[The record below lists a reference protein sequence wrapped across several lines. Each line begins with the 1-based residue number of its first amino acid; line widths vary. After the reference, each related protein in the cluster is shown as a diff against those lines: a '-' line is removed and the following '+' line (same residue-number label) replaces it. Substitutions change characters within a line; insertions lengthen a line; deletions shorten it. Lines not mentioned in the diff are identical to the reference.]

1 MSNKAVIG
9 FNFGFVCV
17 KKWHEFRANKI
28 QEQEQI
34 TIHDCFW
41 NRGSPGHTRFTCLIS
56 VRCSHWL
63 PVDSLTWNKNGSF
76 FFSKGLNKG
85 QPRPTV
91 LSESHVGTDSV
102 EFSSQKKRNG
112 ISV

>member
-34 TIHDCFW
+34 KQ
-41 NRGSPGHTRFTCLIS
+41 RVTR
-56 VRCSHWL
+56 SHAFHVL
-63 PVDSLTWNKNGSF
+63 D
-76 FFSKGLNKG
+76 FSK
-85 QPRPTV
+85 V
-91 LSESHVGTDSV
+91 
-102 EFSSQKKRNG
+102 FSLAPCR
-112 ISV
+112 

>member
-34 TIHDCFW
+34 KIHDCFW

-63 PVDSLTWNKNGSF
+63 PVDSLTWNKLGNSEGWSKLQDTPIQLRLLINTLSNGSF
-76 FFSKGLNKG
+76 FFRK
-85 QPRPTV
+85 V
-91 LSESHVGTDSV
+91 
-102 EFSSQKKRNG
+102 
-112 ISV
+112 

>member
-34 TIHDCFW
+34 KIHDCFW
-41 NRGSPGHTRFTCLIS
+41 NRGSPGHTFHVL
-56 VRCSHWL
+56 
-63 PVDSLTWNKNGSF
+63 D
-76 FFSKGLNKG
+76 FSK
-85 QPRPTV
+85 V
-91 LSESHVGTDSV
+91 
-102 EFSSQKKRNG
+102 FSLAPCR
-112 ISV
+112 